1 MLIKHLFFQGLDF
14 SERKIFILS
23 LEDVFV
29 LIFLLLDKLLEC
41 EYTYPLGMENG
52 AISDS
57 QISASSQW
65 DSSLSPKNGRLN
77 HEQGPKKGG
86 AWAARRNNDEQWL
99 QIDLRD
105 QQTKVTRVGTQG
117 RSRNRQRVRK
127 YKLQY
132 GNDEGS
138 LQYFKEEGQSADKVR
153 LQISCKCS
161 QNVYFHTFVRACFFS
176 PE

>member
-1 MLIKHLFFQGLDF
+1 
-14 SERKIFILS
+14 
-23 LEDVFV
+23 
-29 LIFLLLDKLLEC
+29 
-41 EYTYPLGMENG
+41 MENG

-77 HEQGPKKGG
+77 HEQGPKKRG
-86 AWAARRNNDEQWL
+86 AWSARTNNDEQWL

-138 LQYFKEEGQSADKVR
+138 LQYFKEEGQSADKVGV
-153 LQISCKCS
+153 QISCECS
-161 QNVYFHTFVRACFFS
+161 RIPPYICSCMHLFVRIIKIILKCV
-176 PE
+176 

>member
-77 HEQGPKKGG
+77 HEQGPKKRG
-86 AWAARRNNDEQWL
+86 AWSARTNNDEQWL

-105 QQTKVTRVGTQG
+105 QQTKVTRVGMQG
-117 RSRNRQRVRK
+117 SYSV
-127 YKLQY
+127 
-132 GNDEGS
+132 G
-138 LQYFKEEGQSADKVR
+138 
-153 LQISCKCS
+153 
-161 QNVYFHTFVRACFFS
+161 
-176 PE
+176 

>member
-77 HEQGPKKGG
+77 HEQGG

-117 RSRNRQRVRK
+117 RSRNRQWVRK

-161 QNVYFHTFVRACFFS
+161 QNVYFHTFVRACVFS

>member
-1 MLIKHLFFQGLDF
+1 
-14 SERKIFILS
+14 
-23 LEDVFV
+23 
-29 LIFLLLDKLLEC
+29 
-41 EYTYPLGMENG
+41 MENG

-86 AWAARRNNDEQWL
+86 AWAAKRNNDEQWL

-132 GNDEGS
+132 GNDKGS
-138 LQYFKEEGQSADKVR
+138 LQYFKEEGQSAVKVR
-153 LQISCKCS
+153 LQISCECS
-161 QNVYFHTFVRACFFS
+161 RIPPYICSCMHLFVRIIKTILKCV
-176 PE
+176 